1 MRSRPG
7 LWLAGVAAMAAL
19 ALPAVTEAFTVKV
32 HIFLA
37 NAVRDDLVRNWQ
49 ESGVPRI
56 RLKAPDGATARYVR
70 LSTADAEAIRD
81 YPEFFRGGAIGP
93 DNTVMPGLTDPS
105 HGWSFAPFSQCQTLL
120 DAAQRPDER
129 AYALGCFLHGVSDN
143 AAHHLVNFFTG
154 ETFTLT
160 PVESAEDGELH
171 WSLLN
176 VVRHMMTEAHFEGAI
191 AASAPGAFEPAAM
204 RHRIAVDL
212 YQRVYLE
219 PDDGGRGLWHWF
231 AGELVARKNDAL
243 AAAQL
248 DGIDPTDALD
258 LSIEQIRSR
267 GLGRRLDR
275 RVIDAYINFL
285 KTGSPVD
292 VVAPHQMAPHEYVL
306 LLPEIVEDTRRFLEV
321 ARIQG
326 EDDLRAVEQEWEAAG
341 CGRLL
346 TVCPELTLKR
356 RLYRHLFAPAEG
368 GGPSRMAQVVA
379 RKSEELDR
387 IVAAY
392 VQTVERMSN
401 LVTGVGIQHATPA
414 QISEALA
421 PLTDAIG
428 QVSAIPYDIL
438 FPSWAVTII
447 DNVQW
452 VRSLLEGCFTMIKE
466 ELKARVVDFIA
477 KHLAEIK
484 AAVLAMQPQ
493 VLLDIRAGLDR
504 IKAQIRERIGEAKFA
519 AVGLDFTPADGMLG
533 YPTQSVWSMNAF
545 NSVAGALANQEVVFM
560 KRATSFHGGGPVS
573 FDASYQLEYNQLSV
587 CEDLRAIFYPC
598 GTSAGEMLQPDFHKC
613 TALPEAQQLN
623 PPVECHRFDA
633 THFAE
638 SPTPEDCARR
648 SLDEIVAPEGGHIG
662 SYTGAFPPGYVDA
675 PPQCIDPFGDVSG
688 RGGAGSGDLERSSAG
703 LGGGGGSSFFGDS
716 GCRTA
721 PAGGARGTGALVL
734 VALAGVA
741 LVARR
746 RRGC

>member
-1 MRSRPG
+1 MRSRRG
-7 LWLAGVAAMAAL
+7 LWLAGVAAFAAL
-19 ALPAVTEAFTVKV
+19 SLPAITEAFTVKV

-37 NAVRDDLVRNWQ
+37 NAIRADLVRNW
-49 ESGVPRI
+49 EETGVPKI
-56 RLKAPDGATARYVR
+56 RLKGPDGAPARFVR
-70 LSTADAEAIRD
+70 LATADAEAIRD

-105 HGWSFAPFSQCQTLL
+105 HGWTFAPFSQCSALL

-160 PVESAEDGELH
+160 PVESAQDGELR

-176 VVRHMMTEAHFEGAI
+176 VVRHMMTEANFEGAV
-191 AASAPGAFEPAAM
+191 AASVPGAFDAENM
-204 RHRIAVDL
+204 RHRIATGL

-248 DGIDPTDALD
+248 EGIDPTEALD
-258 LSIEQIRSR
+258 LTIEQIRER

-275 RVIDAYINFL
+275 RVIDAYVNFL

-292 VVAPHQMAPHEYVL
+292 LVAPRQMAPADYVL

-326 EDDLRAVEQEWEAAG
+326 EDDLRAVEPEWEAAG
-341 CGRLL
+341 CGGLL
-346 TVCPELTLKR
+346 TVCPELTLTR

-368 GGPSRMAQVVA
+368 GGPSRMAHAVT
-379 RKSEELDR
+379 RKSQELDR

-392 VQTVERMSN
+392 VQTVENMSN
-401 LVTGVGIQHATPA
+401 LVTGVGIQHATRG
-414 QISEALA
+414 QIEIALQ
-421 PLTDAIG
+421 PLSDAIG
-428 QVSAIPYDIL
+428 AVTDFPYDIL
-438 FPSWAVTII
+438 FPQWAVTII
-447 DNVQW
+447 DNVRW
-452 VRSLLEGCFTMIKE
+452 IKGLMEGCFTLIKE
-466 ELKARVVDFIA
+466 ELKARIVDFIA
-477 KHLAEIK
+477 KHLAELK
-484 AAVLAMQPQ
+484 EALASLMPQ
-493 VLLDIRAGLDR
+493 VVQDIQAGIAR
-504 IKAQIRERIGEAKFA
+504 IKDQIKERIGEVKYR

-533 YPTQSVWSMNAF
+533 YPTQSVWAMNAF
-545 NSVAGALANQEVVFM
+545 NSVAGAMANQEVVFM
-560 KRATSFHGGGPVS
+560 RRATSFHGGGPVS
-573 FDASYQLEYNQLSV
+573 FDASFQLEYNQLSV

-598 GTSAGEMLQPDFHKC
+598 GTSAGEMMQPDYRKC
-613 TALPEAQQLN
+613 TAMPEAEQLN

-648 SLDEIVAPEGGHIG
+648 SLDDIVAPEGGHIG
-662 SYTGAFPPGYVDA
+662 SYTGAFPPHFVER
-675 PPQCIDPFGDVSG
+675 PPECIDPFGDVSTQ
-688 RGGAGSGDLERSSAG
+688 GAGGGDLERSAAG
-703 LGGGGGSSFFGDS
+703 LGGGGGSSFFGDA

-721 PAGGARGTGALVL
+721 PSGGAHDASPLVL
-734 VALAGVA
+734 VVLAGLVVA
-741 LVARR
+741 ARR
-746 RRGC
+746 RRSR